1 MENKDEKIVLGLK
14 DRARSNI
21 KYGSLTVKFTI
32 HDGVIVKGEVLEEK
46 ISLG

>member
-1 MENKDEKIVLGLK
+1 MEKDEKIINGLR
-14 DRARSNI
+14 DRAKTNI
-21 KYGSLTVKFTI
+21 KYGTLTVKFTI